1 MSSRNCGQRGSL
13 RLINV
18 ANNINNVNINRNRV
32 AQIRPINNSNTID
45 RIVRI
50 TTPQITNNSIENDF
64 FNGTS
69 FHDNNSF
76 ESLILPAGCSATS
89 SLFHGGL

>member
-1 MSSRNCGQRGSL
+1 MSSRNCGQRGTL

-50 TTPQITNNSIENDF
+50 TTPQITNNSIEYDF

-89 SLFHGGL
+89 SLFR